1 MEDSIAPSEDIKLQD
16 VFDSKG
22 LWATAA
28 FASIGLTV
36 APPTNSAHAGHISAG
51 AGPIL
56 FFHSS
61 HGHRVRVHLMRI
73 EVSLSRQPFFC
84 VSAQEEIRFAEEL
97 EPACRNLPWRAS
109 KLNER
114 NAGPKEPMLRVFSGL
129 KAMVH
134 LAILIGNSDDA
145 TGATLIKRH
154 LPFRPPER
162 QWRAQSWSIKVE
174 QQPSRNYTGLAKRL
188 SFASYA
194 PFSTGH
200 KCLSFHNQHEADAAL
215 LSASRYLEE
224 HRQEKN
230 VDKLF
235 DD

>member
-1 MEDSIAPSEDIKLQD
+1 MQGPRSRCSDSFPDFKRWSILRSLSATPTN
-16 VFDSKG
+16 
-22 LWATAA
+22 ATAA
-28 FASIGLTV
+28 S
-36 APPTNSAHAGHISAG
+36 
-51 AGPIL
+51 
-56 FFHSS
+56 
-61 HGHRVRVHLMRI
+61 
-73 EVSLSRQPFFC
+73 
-84 VSAQEEIRFAEEL
+84 
-97 EPACRNLPWRAS
+97 
-109 KLNER
+109 
-114 NAGPKEPMLRVFSGL
+114 
-129 KAMVH
+129 
-134 LAILIGNSDDA
+134 
-145 TGATLIKRH
+145 LIKRH

-162 QWRAQSWSIKVE
+162 QWRAQSWSLKVE
-174 QQPSRNYTGLAKRL
+174 EQPSRNYTGLAKRL